1 MTVFGVACDLI
12 LRLQFLCI
20 VPAQLTAQVSKL
32 VLPQWLRNA
41 PETETVQSSVILIF
55 RIHQMLYE

>member
-1 MTVFGVACDLI
+1 MTVFGVACDLN
-12 LRLQFLCI
+12 LWLQLLCI

-41 PETETVQSSVILIF
+41 PETETVQSVILIF
-55 RIHQMLYE
+55 SIHQMYE